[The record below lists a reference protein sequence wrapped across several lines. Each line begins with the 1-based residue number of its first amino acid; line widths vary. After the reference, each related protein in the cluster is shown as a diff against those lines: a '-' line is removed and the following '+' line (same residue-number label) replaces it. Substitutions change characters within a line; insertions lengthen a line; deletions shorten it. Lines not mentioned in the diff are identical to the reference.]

1 MTEQIVDMTE
11 ASMPASSDVVA
22 AARSAGGAA
31 GLEAGR
37 TAAAGLAGDMRDR
50 VNALAARVDVLAA
63 SGSDGGDVGS
73 ELRDVRVGADG
84 TTYASA
90 GEAVRG
96 QLGKTV
102 RSVRNVAAAPIG
114 APYDDLDTL
123 PANGIVTYS
132 VNMASNGVAHVPDGV
147 STGTVATL
155 SGTRGSTGAFQLL
168 MSNDGDMFIRNKWAG
183 PWSTWWRVSKADD
196 APIGMG
202 YESAYSSLS
211 LFERIGVIGDSYAS
225 GEIFTGGHYVDHY
238 PLSWGQN
245 LARMCGVDVVNL
257 SSGGLTTRSWL
268 TAARGLP
275 MLKSTEAQNLYMIA
289 LGINDVTNLG
299 AGYLGSVDDL
309 LDEWTGNPDTF
320 HGNYGR
326 IIGEIREHAPAAK
339 IILMTLARNDGL
351 RADYNTAIETIAEH
365 EGIPV
370 IRQYEDPFFT
380 STFYKSMIGGH
391 PTAVTYA
398 GMALAIQRLFSRCAV
413 QYKSY
418 FDDYTGND

>member
-1 MTEQIVDMTE
+1 MTEQIVDVTE
-11 ASMPASSDVVA
+11 ANMPASSDVVA

-37 TAAAGLAGDMRDR
+37 TAASELAGDMRDR
-50 VNALAARVDVLAA
+50 LNALSSRLDVVVA
-63 SGSDGGDVGS
+63 SGSDGGDVGT
-73 ELRDVRVGADG
+73 ELRDVRVGEDG
-84 TTYASA
+84 KTYASA
-90 GEAVRG
+90 GEAVRE

-102 RSVRNVAAAPIG
+102 RSVRNVYSVPVN

-132 VNMASNGVAHVPDGV
+132 VDMASGGVAHVPEGV
-147 STGTVATL
+147 SAGTVATL
-155 SGTRGSTGAFQLL
+155 SGAGGSNGSFQLL
-168 MSNDGDMFIRNKWAG
+168 VSDDGVLWTRNC
-183 PWSTWWRVSKADD
+183 WSGSWTTWWRVSKADD
-196 APIGMG
+196 VPVGMG

-211 LFERIGVIGDSYAS
+211 VFERIGVIGDSYAS
-225 GEIFTGGHYVDHY
+225 GEIVTGGHYVDHY
-238 PLSWGQN
+238 SLSWGQN
-245 LARMCGVDVVNL
+245 IARMCGVSVVNL

-268 TAARGLP
+268 TAPEGLP
-275 MLKSTEAQNLYMIA
+275 LLKSTEAQNLYMIA
-289 LGINDVTNLG
+289 LGINDVNHLG

-326 IIGEIREHAPAAK
+326 IIGEIKKHAPAAK
-339 IILMTLARNDGL
+339 IILMTLAGDDGL
-351 RADYNTAIETIAEH
+351 RADYNTAIETIAAH
-365 EGIPV
+365 EGVPV

-380 STFYKSMIGGH
+380 STFYKSMVGGH

-413 QYKSY
+413 RYKSY
-418 FDDYTGND
+418 FDDYVGND